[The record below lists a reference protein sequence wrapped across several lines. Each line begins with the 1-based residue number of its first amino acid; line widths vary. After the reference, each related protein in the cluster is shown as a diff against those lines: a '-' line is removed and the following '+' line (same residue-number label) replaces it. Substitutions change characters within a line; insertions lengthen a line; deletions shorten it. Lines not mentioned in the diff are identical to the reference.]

1 MTDETQP
8 GAEPS
13 SDTDVTDEGDARVM
27 GLLSEHVPLSLLVDL
42 ADPEGPASDE
52 ILQSEGKPDDAWWVQ
67 EGSDGTGDGS
77 IDGAGDAAGDPAG
90 EGAAAD
96 EAQQA
101 PSDRA

>member
-77 IDGAGDAAGDPAG
+77 IDGAG

-96 EAQQA
+96 EAHEA